1 VTLRGAISRAVGRTP
16 TAPGADQ
23 VRPKIP
29 SKHLIFQL
37 LRPPFKWVARPAP
50 RIGRRIAFSPRT
62 RSSPLIAECPTQRV
76 DPMPR
81 TKGEKKRARAM
92 AIGRQRKLQ
101 LEGSVAEQAAEL
113 AAVRAQNAELSS
125 RLSASQFDC
134 FNKATRIAELEA
146 RLSLQQQQQQSPP
159 QPSIPGAVGQEQRF
173 ESSAGCIVPCRPH
186 PHPLT
191 TPPVQLGTQQFCQP
205 LQPPAAQ
212 PRLTQQQLQNH
223 TSDQEFLDALFSG
236 RLP

>member
-1 VTLRGAISRAVGRTP
+1 MGCEAGTSHWTSHSRSAYTG
-16 TAPGADQ
+16 G
-23 VRPKIP
+23 
-29 SKHLIFQL
+29 
-37 LRPPFKWVARPAP
+37 
-50 RIGRRIAFSPRT
+50 
-62 RSSPLIAECPTQRV
+62 SPLISECTQQRV

-81 TKGEKKRARAM
+81 TKGEKKRARAI

-113 AAVRAQNAELSS
+113 AAVRAQNAELSGK
-125 RLSASQFDC
+125 LSASQFDC

-146 RLSLQQQQQQSPP
+146 RLSRLQQQSSPH
-159 QPSIPGAVGQEQRF
+159 PSIPGAVGQEQRF

-191 TPPVQLGTQQFCQP
+191 TPPVQLGSQQFCPP

-212 PRLTQQQLQNH
+212 PRLTQQQHHNH
-223 TSDQEFLDALFSG
+223 TSDQEFHDALFSG
-236 RLP
+236 RLL